1 MIVYFP
7 PMIVYFQSRSYTFSH
22 DRILYHP
29 ISNVRCS
36 CRWGTYKR
44 TFLSMNNPGQVII
57 NFPFRPNYK
66 STCMFSTPQIHL
78 TVALPNFRLEL
89 HCFLAR
95 MCQRSRNHTSEVYNG
110 LTDLTNRQTRAKNDK
125 QYLKKFSFPVY
136 FRKNFRRKDFSE
148 NFYHAKSFV
157 FEF

>member
-1 MIVYFP
+1 M
-7 PMIVYFQSRSYTFSH
+7 
-22 DRILYHP
+22 
-29 ISNVRCS
+29 RCS

-89 HCFLAR
+89 HCFLAGI
-95 MCQRSRNHTSEVYNG
+95 CQRSRNHTSEAYNG
-110 LTDLTNRQTRAKNDK
+110 LTDLTNKWTRAKNDR
-125 QYLKKFSFPVY
+125 QYLKSFHFRSTPAKTSDEKI
-136 FRKNFRRKDFSE
+136 FRKILITPKVSSLNFTGSRLSYF
-148 NFYHAKSFV
+148 
-157 FEF
+157 